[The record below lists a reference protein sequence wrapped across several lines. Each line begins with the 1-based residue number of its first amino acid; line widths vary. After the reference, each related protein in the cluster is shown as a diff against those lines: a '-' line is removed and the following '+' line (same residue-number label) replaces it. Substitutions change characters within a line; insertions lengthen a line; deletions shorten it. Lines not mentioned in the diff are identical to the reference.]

1 MHMVVEAAEVEVV
14 AATQVTW
21 VEEEAGEMVAILLLE
36 FPSMIIPTRMTTITL
51 QTIKVQQT
59 IITINN

>member
-1 MHMVVEAAEVEVV
+1 
-14 AATQVTW
+14 
-21 VEEEAGEMVAILLLE
+21 
-36 FPSMIIPTRMTTITL
+36 MIIPTRMTTITL